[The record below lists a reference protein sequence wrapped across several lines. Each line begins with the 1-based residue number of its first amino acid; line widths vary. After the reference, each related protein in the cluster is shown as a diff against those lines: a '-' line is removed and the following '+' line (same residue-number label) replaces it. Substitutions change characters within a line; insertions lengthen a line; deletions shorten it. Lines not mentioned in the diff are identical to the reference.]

1 LTPHSRLLLLG
12 SLVVGSCLV
21 ASADSPVRLLQN
33 QLNSVDYNLVDPA
46 SSGVVAGGFVVAD
59 NKHASYNGLPSGVT
73 FPTNAS
79 SASFFGSTG
88 SRSFN
93 LQALLSSIA
102 TIASGGLSINRTS
115 QLTVDQINASA
126 QTIDTNVVIANQ
138 AVANFVKTWIS
149 MKYSVYIVDTAM
161 STASISISS
170 SSSTDIAGAF
180 GTKLPSCPTGTG
192 TTGAKLATG
201 GTETSASPTASLQAC
216 LKSSSEVTLSS
227 ATPLVVATS
236 LRPVTLQNG
245 NLFVGPVSQ
254 IVKGGQ
260 VAFALEGAPPRHMT
274 VDWNPTHAKPGFH

>member
-1 LTPHSRLLLLG
+1 MTQHFRFLTLG

-21 ASADSPVRLLQN
+21 ASADNPVKLLQN
-33 QLNSVDYNLVDPA
+33 QLNSMDYNLLDPA

-73 FPTNAS
+73 FPSSPS

-88 SRSFN
+88 SRSFS

-102 TIASGGLSINRTS
+102 TIASGGLSINRKS

-126 QTIDTNVVIANQ
+126 QTIDPNVVVANQ
-138 AVANFVKTWIS
+138 AVANIVKTWIS

-170 SSSTDIAGAF
+170 SGNTDIAGAF
-180 GTKLPSCPTGTG
+180 GTKLPSCLSGAG
-192 TTGAKLATG
+192 TTGAIG
-201 GTETSASPTASLQAC
+201 GTGTNAAPTASLQAC
-216 LKSSSEVTLSS
+216 LNSNSQVTLSS
-227 ATPLVVATS
+227 AVPLVFATS

-254 IVKGGQ
+254 IVKGGE
-260 VAFALEGAPPRHMT
+260 VAFALEGAKPRPMK
-274 VDWNPTHAKPGFH
+274 VDWNPAHAKPGFH